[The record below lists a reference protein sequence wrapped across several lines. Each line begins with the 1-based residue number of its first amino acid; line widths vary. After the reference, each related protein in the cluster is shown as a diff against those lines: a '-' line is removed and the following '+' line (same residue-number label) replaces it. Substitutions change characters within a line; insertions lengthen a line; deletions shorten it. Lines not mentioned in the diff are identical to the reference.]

1 MHHRRHL
8 AAAALAL
15 LLPLMAGCGGDDG
28 DDTASDD
35 SASNDD
41 SGESASSDDGSGE
54 VEIGVVQTYDD
65 LSADHV
71 ELGEQVDYEQIP
83 PVGGDHWEVWQNC
96 GFYDEPV
103 MNELAVHSMEHGAVW
118 ITYRPDLAADQVDLI
133 RAYTEEPY
141 VLASP
146 WEDDTL
152 PAPIVFS
159 AWGAQLLLESLP
171 APEADEFMTT
181 YREGDTAPEPGAPCT
196 QGTDLT
202 AAEAE
207 AQLAGS

>member
-1 MHHRRHL
+1 MQPRRLL
-8 AAAALAL
+8 AAVALTL
-15 LLPLMAGCGGDDG
+15 LAPLAAGCGDDG
-28 DDTASDD
+28 DG
-35 SASNDD
+35 SNDLTSAD
-41 SGESASSDDGSGE
+41 SDESTPTDSDSGE

-71 ELGEQVDYEQIP
+71 ELGEQVDYEQTP
-83 PVGGDHWEVWQNC
+83 PLGGDHWEVWQNC
-96 GFYDEPV
+96 AFYDEPV

-159 AWGAQLLLESLP
+159 AWGAQLFLESLP

-181 YREGDTAPEPGAPCT
+181 YREGATAPEPGAPCT
-196 QGTDLT
+196 DGTDLT

-207 AQLAGS
+207 AQLEGS

>member
-1 MHHRRHL
+1 MQPRRSL
-8 AAAALAL
+8 AAVALMVL
-15 LLPLMAGCGGDDG
+15 VPLAAGCGDDG
-28 DDTASDD
+28 DGSND
-35 SASNDD
+35 SASDD
-41 SGESASSDDGSGE
+41 SGESTPSDSDSGA

-65 LSADHV
+65 LSATHV
-71 ELGEQVDYEQIP
+71 ELGEPVDYEQTP

-103 MNELAVHSMEHGAVW
+103 MDELAVHSMEHGAVW
-118 ITYRPDLAADQVDLI
+118 ITYRPDLPADQVDLI

-146 WEDDTL
+146 WEDDAL
-152 PAPIVFS
+152 PAPIVVS
-159 AWGAQLLLESLP
+159 AWGAQLFLDSLP
-171 APEADEFMTT
+171 APEADEFMAT
-181 YREGDTAPEPGAPCT
+181 YREAATAPEPGAPCT
-196 QGTDLT
+196 QGTDLS